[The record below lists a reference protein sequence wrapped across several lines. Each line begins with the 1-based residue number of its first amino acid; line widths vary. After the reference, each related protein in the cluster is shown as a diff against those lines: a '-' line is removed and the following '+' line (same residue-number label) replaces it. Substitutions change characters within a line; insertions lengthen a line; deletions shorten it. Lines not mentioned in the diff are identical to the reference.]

1 MAQLKSIR
9 LRLDKPLTGPYD
21 RLLRRPGPEVA
32 ALIAG
37 ETMAIIRG
45 TRLLKAMPLWES
57 ETACYYAKGKADTG
71 WSPEDFSN
79 AQQAEHWTEKGLVNS
94 LAVPVGYFEAAQCRL
109 GQRAGGRT
117 DAVDSPSRRSMAGG
131 D

>member
-32 ALIAG
+32 ALVAG
-37 ETMAIIRG
+37 EAMVIIRG

-57 ETACYYAKGKADTG
+57 AATCYYATGTAGTG
-71 WSPEDFSN
+71 WSPEDFRDASKPS
-79 AQQAEHWTEKGLVNS
+79 A
-94 LAVPVGYFEAAQCRL
+94 
-109 GQRAGGRT
+109 GQRMGW
-117 DAVDSPSRRSMAGG
+117 
-131 D
+131 

>member
-32 ALIAG
+32 ALVAG

-57 ETACYYAKGKADTG
+57 ETACYYAQEAKRSTG
-71 WSPEDFSN
+71 W
-79 AQQAEHWTEKGLVNS
+79 V
-94 LAVPVGYFEAAQCRL
+94 
-109 GQRAGGRT
+109 AGRF
-117 DAVDSPSRRSMAGG
+117 
-131 D
+131 

>member
-21 RLLRRPGPEVA
+21 RLLRRPGPEVVSLA
-32 ALIAG
+32 AG

-57 ETACYYAKGKADTG
+57 EIACYRTRGKWSSE
-71 WSPEDFSN
+71 WSPEEFSN
-79 AQQAEHWTEKGLVNS
+79 AQQAEGWAEKGLVDS
-94 LAVPVGYFEAAQCRL
+94 LAVPAGYFKLPNAAWVR
-109 GQRAGGRT
+109 RTGGRT
-117 DAVDSPSRRSMAGG
+117 DAVDGPSGRSMAGG